1 MDQYEIAINGVKIAS
16 KICDIPVPQI
26 FFYKESDLANKE
38 ITGLFLFD
46 DYSIVFNE
54 DWILRTDWL
63 EVMVTCF
70 HETRHA
76 YQYHSVTINKNE
88 SVETLKQWQREFK
101 NYQLPS
107 GKNTPEDDM
116 KYLNQS
122 IEIDAI
128 AFAHK
133 MMLEHFEVKTVI
145 PEVIVEKVK
154 NFLSS

>member
-1 MDQYEIAINGVKIAS
+1 MDQYEIAISGVKIAS
-16 KICDIPVPQI
+16 KICDIPIPQI

-38 ITGLFLFD
+38 ITGVFLFD

-54 DWILRTDWL
+54 DWILRTEWL

-76 YQYHSVTINKNE
+76 YQYHSVTTKSNE
-88 SVETLKQWQREFK
+88 DVETRNQWRREFE
-101 NYQLPS
+101 NYRLPS
-107 GKNTPEDDM
+107 GKNTPEDDIN
-116 KYLNQS
+116 YLSQS

-133 MMLEHFEVKTVI
+133 MMLQYFEVKTVI
-145 PEVIVEKVK
+145 PEVIKNKVE
-154 NFLSS
+154 NNIII